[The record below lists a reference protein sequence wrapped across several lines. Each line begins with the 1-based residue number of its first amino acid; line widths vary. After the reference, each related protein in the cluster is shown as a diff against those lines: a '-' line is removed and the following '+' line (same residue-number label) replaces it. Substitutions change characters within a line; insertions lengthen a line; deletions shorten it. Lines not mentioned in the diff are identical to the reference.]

1 VSGEAIIE
9 IRNLTKRYGS
19 TVALD
24 NVSLKIGKGITGLV
38 GPNGAGKTTLINI
51 ITGLINA
58 DGGEVKIGIKGD
70 FRRHI
75 GVVRDRIAFPPELEV
90 RYFLE
95 RIAEL
100 YRVSSNR
107 VHDVIKLVGLE
118 EVADKRIGALSL
130 GYKKRVGIAQAVLH
144 EPVMVIADE
153 PFAQLDPI
161 IKVEIRDIIAK
172 LSREHGINFFIS
184 SHDIEDLERIADQVV
199 LINRGRVVRI
209 IKRGGIVSVV
219 VESDNNDELVTYLI
233 QKNLRARMDGL
244 RVRVETDNLKD
255 LLRILGEYNGNIY
268 SINMSSIEGVMK
280 DEFERT

>member
-1 VSGEAIIE
+1 MNSEVIIE
-9 IRNLTKRYGS
+9 IRNLRKRYGS

-51 ITGLINA
+51 ITGLIDA
-58 DGGEVKIGIKGD
+58 DGGEVKIGIEGD
-70 FRRHI
+70 FRRRI
-75 GVVRDRIAFPPELEV
+75 GVIRDRIAFPPELEV

-107 VHDVIKLVGLE
+107 VRDVIKLVGLE
-118 EVADKRIGALSL
+118 EVTDKRIGALSR

-172 LSREHGINFFIS
+172 LSREHGVNFFIS
-184 SHDIEDLERIADQVV
+184 SHEIEDLERIADRVV

-209 IKRGGIVSVV
+209 IKRGGRVSVV

-233 QKNLRARMDGL
+233 QKNLRARMDRL
-244 RVRVETDNLKD
+244 RVRVETDNLKN
-255 LLRILGEYNGNIY
+255 LLRILGEYEGNIY
-268 SINMSSIEGVMK
+268 SVNMSSIEGVMK
-280 DEFERT
+280 DEFEGA

>member
-1 VSGEAIIE
+1 MNSEVIIE
-9 IRNLTKRYGS
+9 IRNLRKRYGS

-51 ITGLINA
+51 ITGLIDA
-58 DGGEVKIGIKGD
+58 DGGEVKIGIEGD
-70 FRRHI
+70 FRRRI
-75 GVVRDRIAFPPELEV
+75 GVIRDRIAFPPELEV

-107 VHDVIKLVGLE
+107 VRDVIKLVGLE
-118 EVADKRIGALSL
+118 EVTDKRIGALSR

-172 LSREHGINFFIS
+172 LSREHGVNFFIS
-184 SHDIEDLERIADQVV
+184 SHEIEDLERIADRVV

-209 IKRGGIVSVV
+209 IKRGGRVSVV

-233 QKNLRARMDGL
+233 QKNLRARMDRL
-244 RVRVETDNLKD
+244 RVRVEIDNLKN
-255 LLRILGEYNGNIY
+255 LLRILGEYEGNIY
-268 SINMSSIEGVMK
+268 SVNMSSIEGVMK
-280 DEFERT
+280 DEFEGA